1 MPKEIIIHKDQSSI
15 FDIVEDTTTQ
25 MPIIVK
31 EQSINLKLSSLL
43 ALKDNVKLSNYL
55 NIDRTSKDTTTKVEN
70 KPVMSAPKQAPKQTM
85 STSTNSIVRKPVV
98 SKPMSE
104 EAVAKGKQMSNT
116 LVDRFAK
123 DKSKSKI
130 TSMAEAEKLIKYR
143 KTSDEL
149 EEEALKA
156 KYIVKPSTTEEEASK
171 EHDKNVKEAVHNKV
185 FNVKT
190 GRQVDTIV
198 DDSKPQPVKQEEKQV
213 VKQVVKQ
220 KEKAEPKVEP
230 KVEPKENIKAKVAK
244 EVKEQNYLRI
254 PDKEAPKMSM
264 KEDVVE
270 KIVTNKVD
278 KEEPKVAPKERR
290 INPALLAEQERLK
303 GSEDEAG
310 GGVFTSNTED
320 KEK

>member
-1 MPKEIIIHKDQSSI
+1 VENVRVIPSLNLNKKSKQVGESIADQQARIANEKKVNDAKKRVAEINKMKIQ
-15 FDIVEDTTTQ
+15 
-25 MPIIVK
+25 
-31 EQSINLKLSSLL
+31 
-43 ALKDNVKLSNYL
+43 DNVKLSNYL
-55 NIDRTSKDTTTKVEN
+55 NIKRPDKDTAVVE
-70 KPVMSAPKQAPKQTM
+70 KKQAV
-85 STSTNSIVRKPVV
+85 STQHTVKKPVV
-98 SKPMSE
+98 SEPMSK

-143 KTSDEL
+143 KTADEL
-149 EEEALKA
+149 EEETLKA
-156 KYIVKPSTTEEEASK
+156 KYIVKPSTTKEAASK
-171 EHDKNVKEAVHNKV
+171 ELDKNVEEAVHNKT
-185 FNVKT
+185 FGIKT
-190 GRQVDTIV
+190 GKQLDTII
-198 DDSKPQPVKQEEKQV
+198 DDSKSQPVKQEEKQV
-213 VKQVVKQ
+213 VKQEKIQLAKQVVKQ
-220 KEKAEPKVEP
+220 KEKAEPKIET
-230 KVEPKENIKAKVAK
+230 KEDIKAKVAK
-244 EVKEQNYLRI
+244 EVKEQNYLKI
-254 PDKEAPKMSM
+254 PDNEAPKMSM

>member
-1 MPKEIIIHKDQSSI
+1 MENVRVIPSLNLNKKSKQVGESIADQQARIANEKKVNDAKKRVAEINKMKIQ
-15 FDIVEDTTTQ
+15 
-25 MPIIVK
+25 
-31 EQSINLKLSSLL
+31 
-43 ALKDNVKLSNYL
+43 DNVKLSNYL
-55 NIDRTSKDTTTKVEN
+55 NIKRPAKDTAVVE
-70 KPVMSAPKQAPKQTM
+70 KKQAV
-85 STSTNSIVRKPVV
+85 STQHTVKKPVV
-98 SKPMSE
+98 SEPMSK

-130 TSMAEAEKLIKYR
+130 TSMDEAKKLIKYR

-244 EVKEQNYLRI
+244 EVKEQNYLKI

>member
-1 MPKEIIIHKDQSSI
+1 VENVRVIPSLNLNKKSKQVGESIADQQARIANEKKVNDAKKRVTEINKMKIQ
-15 FDIVEDTTTQ
+15 
-25 MPIIVK
+25 
-31 EQSINLKLSSLL
+31 
-43 ALKDNVKLSNYL
+43 DNVKLSNYL
-55 NIDRTSKDTTTKVEN
+55 NIKRPDKNTAAVE
-70 KPVMSAPKQAPKQTM
+70 KKQAV
-85 STSTNSIVRKPVV
+85 STQHTVKKPVV
-98 SKPMSE
+98 LEPMSK

-149 EEEALKA
+149 EEEVLKA
-156 KYIVKPSTTEEEASK
+156 KYIVKPSTTKEAASK
-171 EHDKNVKEAVHNKV
+171 ELDKNAEEAVHNKT
-185 FNVKT
+185 FGIKT
-190 GRQVDTIV
+190 GKQLDTII
-198 DDSKPQPVKQEEKQV
+198 DDSKSQPVKQEEKQV

-220 KEKAEPKVEP
+220 KEKAEPKVET
-230 KVEPKENIKAKVAK
+230 KEDIKEDIKAKVAR
-244 EVKEQNYLRI
+244 EVKEQNYLKI